1 MCKSVD
7 SVPLLSVHLAAAV
20 TAPSWLRKLAA
31 TFSRIVDVLHADVC
45 EPAVGLYVDTVCSSA
60 EVTVH

>member
-45 EPAVGLYVDTVCSSA
+45 EPLWVCMLTPYA
-60 EVTVH
+60 PALR